1 MTMGIGYITQCK
13 SCHKDIIFIKM
24 ASGKNMPCDT
34 EPISYRTAMPGVKG
48 SLTLITP
55 DGKIASGDF
64 DPDSNKYGYTS
75 HFATCPNANQH
86 RRR

>member
-1 MTMGIGYITQCK
+1 MGVGYITQCR
-13 SCHKDIIFIKM
+13 SCGADIIWIKL
-24 ASGKNMPCDT
+24 ASGKNMPCDA
-34 EPISYRTAMPGVKG
+34 EAISYKTAMPGVRG

-64 DPDSNKYGYTS
+64 DPSSGKIGYQS